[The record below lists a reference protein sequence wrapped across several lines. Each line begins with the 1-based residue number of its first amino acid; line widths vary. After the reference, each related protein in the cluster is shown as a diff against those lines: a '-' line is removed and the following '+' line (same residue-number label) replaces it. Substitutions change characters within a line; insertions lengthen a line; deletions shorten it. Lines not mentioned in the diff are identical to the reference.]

1 MKQKSSDISAEGR
14 MPPPAERQFSKGQSG
29 YPAGRPK
36 GSISLKRLTRKV
48 AEKKHRVRIDGKI
61 RSVSGLE
68 LLMTKAK
75 LMAASG
81 QPGAAV
87 LINWLRA
94 QTEPSGGETA
104 VGGFL
109 LAPPL
114 LTSEEFAAQEEARCA
129 DKVEPGTEINIE
141 SEELTKAASGKPS
154 ALGEA
159 LLAFHK
165 KYGASR

>member
-1 MKQKSSDISAEGR
+1 
-14 MPPPAERQFSKGQSG
+14 MPPPTEKQFPKGQSG
-29 YPAGRPK
+29 NPAGRPK
-36 GSISLKRLTRKV
+36 GSISLSRLTRKV
-48 AEKKHRVRIDGKI
+48 AAKKHRVRIDGKI

-68 LLMTKAK
+68 LLITKAK

-94 QTEPSGGETA
+94 QTEHSGGETA
-104 VGGFL
+104 IGGFM

-114 LTSEEFAAQEEARCA
+114 LTSEEFMEQEEARCA
-129 DKVEPGTEINIE
+129 NKVEPGTEICIE
-141 SEELTKAASGKPS
+141 SEELAKSASGKPS
-154 ALGEA
+154 SLGDALR
-159 LLAFHK
+159 AFHK

>member
-1 MKQKSSDISAEGR
+1 MKQESSGISAEGR
-14 MPPPAERQFSKGQSG
+14 MPPPTEKQFTKGQSG
-29 YPAGRPK
+29 NPAGRPK
-36 GSISLKRLTRKV
+36 GSISLSRLTRKV
-48 AEKKHRVRIDGKI
+48 AAKKHRVRIDGKI

-68 LLMTKAK
+68 LLITKAK

-94 QTEPSGGETA
+94 QTEQSGGETA
-104 VGGFL
+104 LGGFL

-114 LTSEEFAAQEEARCA
+114 LTSEEFMAQEEVRNSG
-129 DKVEPGTEINIE
+129 KVEPGTEINIE
-141 SEELTKAASGKPS
+141 SEELVKAACGKPS
-154 ALGEA
+154 PLGEA
-159 LLAFHK
+159 LRAFHS